1 MPRKHLHLADFASL
15 AAFLAVRGG
24 AARAGLVA
32 LLVVLCPWACAK
44 GKEASAEAALE
55 AGATVALVADA
66 AATPARKTLA
76 GGLEGMRGEAVV
88 TLLGGGADCALE
100 PGGGFGQ
107 APEPEP
113 KGVRMPYGVLAFSA
127 SGCTGS
133 ITVQLT
139 YPEPLPPAA
148 QLWKLGPA
156 TQGATTSTWFAWS
169 GAQFSADR
177 RTVTYTV
184 QDNGVGDSDPAVGRI
199 RDPATV
205 ALVPLVAVPLL
216 ADTTWALWVAAV
228 ILGLMV
234 WLDMRSR
241 PRITGR

>member
-1 MPRKHLHLADFASL
+1 MPRKHLLLANFASL

-32 LLVVLCPWACAK
+32 LLVGLCPWACAK
-44 GKEASAEAALE
+44 VKEASAEAAL
-55 AGATVALVADA
+55 ATGGAVALVAVADA
-66 AATPARKTLA
+66 AATPARKTLS
-76 GGLEGMRGEAVV
+76 GGLEGMQGEAVV

-107 APEPEP
+107 APAPEP

-139 YPEPLPPAA
+139 YPEPLPPTA

-169 GAQFSADR
+169 GAQFNADR

-184 QDNGVGDSDPAVGRI
+184 QDNGVGDSDPAVGGI
-199 RDPATV
+199 RDP
-205 ALVPLVAVPLL
+205 PPVAV
-216 ADTTWALWVAAV
+216 VAFVGGAV
-228 ILGLMV
+228 FG
-234 WLDMRSR
+234 DNTRA
-241 PRITGR
+241 